1 MNLTS
6 TLLHKKKDGG
16 GRDQERDNDEV
27 REQLSNWRQVSN

>member
-6 TLLHKKKDGG
+6 TLLHKKNGG

-27 REQLSNWRQVSN
+27 REQLSNWRQLSN